1 VLEFGICPARGT
13 LTRLDR
19 AFQAFLRRCRA
30 GGTPGFPRFR
40 GGHRWDSVEYPDRSC
55 WQITTSRDG
64 VGRLTLKGVGA
75 IRFRGAKRGIRG
87 IPKTITVR
95 REGSRWRVTV
105 FCTNID
111 PQPLPTTGMA
121 VGIDVGV
128 TTLVATSDGELIGNP
143 RHLRRSLDALAAHQ
157 RLVARR
163 WRGSQRRRKAAQQ
176 VGAMYRKI
184 ARQRRDLA
192 HQVSRSLVNRY
203 DTIVHEDLKIENM
216 VRRPKPVPNGEGGFE
231 PNGAA
236 AKAGLN
242 REILAAG
249 WGVLLRMIADKAE
262 EAGREVITVN
272 PQHTSQTCPQC
283 GHIDRENRDRAKFR
297 CRQCG
302 HQDHADINAAY
313 NILRAGLALRHEREA
328 NNAA

>member
-1 VLEFGICPARGT
+1 
-13 LTRLDR
+13 
-19 AFQAFLRRCRA
+19 
-30 GGTPGFPRFR
+30 
-40 GGHRWDSVEYPDRSC
+40 
-55 WQITTSRDG
+55 
-64 VGRLTLKGVGA
+64 
-75 IRFRGAKRGIRG
+75 
-87 IPKTITVR
+87 
-95 REGSRWRVTV
+95 
-105 FCTNID
+105 
-111 PQPLPTTGMA
+111 
-121 VGIDVGV
+121 
-128 TTLVATSDGELIGNP
+128 
-143 RHLRRSLDALAAHQ
+143 
-157 RLVARR
+157 
-163 WRGSQRRRKAAQQ
+163 
-176 VGAMYRKI
+176 
-184 ARQRRDLA
+184 
-192 HQVSRSLVNRY
+192 VNRY